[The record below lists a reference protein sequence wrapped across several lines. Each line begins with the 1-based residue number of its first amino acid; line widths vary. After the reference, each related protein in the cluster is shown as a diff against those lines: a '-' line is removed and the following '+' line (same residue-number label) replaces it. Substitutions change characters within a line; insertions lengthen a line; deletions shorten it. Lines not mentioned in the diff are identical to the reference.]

1 MHIYSYLL
9 ISLQFYQKFYYYLQ
23 YIYISSK
30 WLLYDISYCIFI
42 QVLKYKNFK
51 STAMYQSC
59 IISYMFTFQL
69 SGYWVRV
76 VAAYLSK
83 FENIISVS
91 NLLQVYQTWTIMCN
105 LCIFQLSGYCLTAVV
120 VYLSKSA
127 STIRISNL
135 L

>member
-42 QVLKYKNFK
+42 KVLKYKNFK

-69 SGYWVRV
+69 SDFWVRV
-76 VAAYLSK
+76 VTAYLSK

-105 LCIFQLSGYCLTAVV
+105 LCILQLSGYCLTAVV